1 MKFSI
6 LIFSNVNSK
15 EQIGMPTDFKH
26 ITHVGFDPDKG
37 FSQFNM
43 DEKLQGFFNM
53 VCEYFFF
60 FFFVV
65 VLDFSYNLEIFGY
78 LEYLSDE
85 NTIHV

>member
-1 MKFSI
+1 MHLQIEIVASVNFFTLCFLIIMMSSI
-6 LIFSNVNSK
+6 MILFNANSK

-53 VCEYFFF
+53 VSE
-60 FFFVV
+60 
-65 VLDFSYNLEIFGY
+65 
-78 LEYLSDE
+78 
-85 NTIHV
+85 

>member
-53 VCEYFFF
+53 VCE
-60 FFFVV
+60 
-65 VLDFSYNLEIFGY
+65 
-78 LEYLSDE
+78 
-85 NTIHV
+85 

>member
-1 MKFSI
+1 MI
-6 LIFSNVNSK
+6 LFNANSK

-53 VCEYFFF
+53 VSEWVFIHKVLY
-60 FFFVV
+60 VV
-65 VLDFSYNLEIFGY
+65 VLDFSGNLEIFTN
-78 LEYLSDE
+78 L
-85 NTIHV
+85 